1 MTFVPG
7 QPWFQDAVDLLDLRR
22 QDRVLAIHTEPRQ
35 VRALATLVGK
45 GGVLTV
51 VQPDRNIAEAIAE
64 LGLPH
69 VEIFAH
75 QLCGTE
81 RFGAFDALLCAVTTR
96 PTLPLGAYGELPRR
110 NLRPG
115 GRLAIDLPAPDMLPQ
130 LRQAATTLGWSENRL
145 QCLCGPGDDELSD
158 VLRNAGLRRVQSL
171 LGSHLLHVESPHDL
185 VDLVATAMG
194 LSNSE
199 RDALGQQLVREA
211 GSTGAVEILAH
222 RTRLQ
227 ALR

>member
-22 QDRVLAIHTEPRQ
+22 QDRVLAIHTDSRQ

-45 GGVLTV
+45 NGALTV
-51 VQPDRNIAEAIAE
+51 VQPDRAVAEEIAE

-75 QLCGTE
+75 QLTGTE

-96 PTLPLGAYGELPRR
+96 PDLPLGAYGELPRR

-115 GRLAIDLPAPDMLPQ
+115 GRLAIDLPAPDMLPL
-130 LRQAATTLGWSENRL
+130 LRAAALESGMAEARL
-145 QCLCGPGDDELSD
+145 LCLSGPGDDALSD

-171 LGSHLLHVESPHDL
+171 LGSHLLHLESPHEL
-185 VDLVATAMG
+185 VDLVAGPLG
-194 LSNSE
+194 LTDAE
-199 RDALGQQLVREA
+199 RADLGAALVRST
-211 GSTGAVEILAH
+211 GSTAAVEVLAH